1 MRSHIEVR
9 LEVTVQG
16 QLKDKNKNKIK
27 NKLKFYAK
35 ANGKRFLTGELIVNL
50 KRFQIASF

>member
-1 MRSHIEVR
+1 MRSHIEAR

-16 QLKDKNKNKIK
+16 QLKDKTKNKIK
-27 NKLKFYAK
+27 NKLNFYAK
-35 ANGKRFLTGELIVNL
+35 ANGKQFLTGELIVNL